1 MNHPLPVTL
10 TLRPQLKIKK
20 LSEDAVIPKYNL
32 VGDAG
37 FDLSSVADYV
47 VLPGQTVLIK
57 TGLAFEIPV
66 NTEVQIRPRS
76 GMSLKTKLRISNSP
90 GTIDSNYKGEIGII
104 VDNIGHQPH
113 FIKKGDRIAQGVVC
127 PVITVDFVEVE
138 ELGESDRGS
147 NGFGSSKGF

>member
-1 MNHPLPVTL
+1 MIV
-10 TLRPQLKIKK
+10 KIKK

-32 VGDAG
+32 AGDAG

-57 TGLAFEIPV
+57 TGLAFEIPA

-76 GMSLKTKLRISNSP
+76 GMSLKTKLRVSNSP
-90 GTIDSNYKGEIGII
+90 GTVDQNFRGEIGII

-127 PVITVDFVEVE
+127 PVITVDFVEVS
-138 ELGESDRGS
+138 ELGSSERNDK
-147 NGFGSSKGF
+147 GFGHSGV